1 MFTGLMEEKGMR
13 ATKGSDA
20 KGTSDTSVNSNGST
34 EKKSLKEK
42 IKDKLH
48 RH

>member
-1 MFTGLMEEKGMR
+1 VS
-13 ATKGSDA
+13 KGSGP
-20 KGTSDTSVNSNGST
+20 KGNSETSVNSNGSSEK